1 MRYENV
7 VGRYFFDVDRFRE
20 RVLGDKWI
28 KQKVFPA
35 DFGGKAGVAVALI
48 ALAPYCLTGAEV
60 AACSISLAV
69 SFGWEM

>member
-28 KQKVFPA
+28 KQQVFPA
-35 DFGGKAGVAVALI
+35 DFGGKAGVAVLGNFSFDFSLCSLQTAAFIGPPPFRHAL
-48 ALAPYCLTGAEV
+48 G
-60 AACSISLAV
+60 
-69 SFGWEM
+69 